1 VKRPILAFA
10 FAGILGIVFALGRI
24 GIDTLVLLLIL
35 TVLLIFTTFKDQKI
49 NIKLLS
55 ILVFT
60 FLIFFIRMRLVSNK
74 FDAYDMKIAQFQQ
87 MNVKIEGYLES
98 EGYSEN
104 SHYYILRNSTIS
116 TAYGTFEEL
125 SSDNQKKYAHRY
137 NQNIGKVK
145 VYEKKDDTVYGPVFS
160 SLLRPGNKLSFIAS
174 IMDSDYP
181 TNDGEFDF
189 KTYNRSKNISGNF
202 FSKEDVKV
210 IDSKYDAVLYF
221 INKIKAAIIY
231 QIFTIYNFEDAGIL
245 STMLTGDR
253 ANLLSSI
260 KKLFND
266 SGVSHILAISG
277 LHLSILGLGLFEI
290 LRKKLSVSVSAVIT
304 TIFIIFYGVM
314 IDASATSIRAI
325 FMLLL
330 RFISLSIGKTYDT
343 ASSLA
348 TCALVLLIFNPYIL
362 FNAGF
367 QFSFVAIYSLTLYEG
382 QDKNPNMKD
391 VIISSIILQL
401 FILPVTIFH
410 YFKYPI
416 YSILL
421 NLIVIPLMTYVLCI
435 GILSIIMSFVFMPGG
450 YFLAGSVHYIFTFYK
465 LLMNFE
471 LSLPFARLTLG
482 RPSLN
487 QIAIY
492 YIILL
497 VLFRKDI
504 LKFLYVSKD
513 VNSIKG
519 KGKERLIVINTL
531 FLAIFASLLILLI
544 KPKHNLQV
552 NYLNIGQGDSI
563 VINSNEL
570 LITID
575 GGSTS
580 NKSNGE
586 YILEPFILQG
596 ARDVIDMA
604 FITHADSD
612 HTNGIK
618 FLLSDE
624 SEVVIKK
631 LILPISALK
640 DDRYNELR
648 NLSSNKNTEVMYLKA
663 GDSISFGDKKIT
675 CLYPMN
681 DAHIDDPNKHSLI
694 LLLNKGKDDKFLFM
708 GDAGVAEEMA
718 AIENSKKLNI
728 DIAGSILKLGHHG
741 SSTSS
746 SEEFIDFVSPSA
758 VVLSYGKNNSYGHPH
773 KEVVQLINK
782 KNLKTYS
789 TAVKGQITIEK

>member
-1 VKRPILAFA
+1 MKRPILAFA

-24 GIDTLVLLLIL
+24 GVDTLVLLLIL

-74 FDAYDMKIAQFQQ
+74 FDTYDMKIAQFQQ

-116 TAYGTFEEL
+116 TAYGTFEGL

-137 NQNIGKVK
+137 NQKIGKVK

-160 SLLRPGNKLSFIAS
+160 SLLRPGNKLSFVAS

-210 IDSKYDAVLYF
+210 IDDKYDVVLYF
-221 INKIKAAIIY
+221 VNKIKSATIY

-367 QFSFVAIYSLTLYEG
+367 QFSFVAIYSLTLYEV
-382 QDKNPNMKD
+382 QNKTPNIKD
-391 VIISSIILQL
+391 IVISSIILQL

-421 NLIVIPLMTYVLCI
+421 NLIVIPLMTYVLCV
-435 GILSIIMSFVFMPGG
+435 GILSIIASLIFIPAG
-450 YFLAGSVHYIFTFYK
+450 YFFAGSVHYIFTFYK

-497 VLFRKDI
+497 VILRKDI
-504 LKFLYVSKD
+504 LKFLHASKE
-513 VNSIKG
+513 VKVTRNN
-519 KGKERLIVINTL
+519 ERLIVLNTL
-531 FLAIFASLLILLI
+531 FLAIVTSLMILLI

-618 FLLSDE
+618 YLLSDE
-624 SEVVIKK
+624 SEVLIKK

-648 NLSSNKNTEVMYLKA
+648 NLSNSKNTEVMYLKA
-663 GDSISFGDKKIT
+663 GDSILFGDKKIT

-681 DAHIDDPNKHSLI
+681 DSHIDDPNKHSLI
-694 LLLNKGKDDKFLFM
+694 LLLNKDKDDKFLFM

-718 AIENSKKLNI
+718 AIENSKKLNV
-728 DIAGSILKLGHHG
+728 DISGSILKLGHHG